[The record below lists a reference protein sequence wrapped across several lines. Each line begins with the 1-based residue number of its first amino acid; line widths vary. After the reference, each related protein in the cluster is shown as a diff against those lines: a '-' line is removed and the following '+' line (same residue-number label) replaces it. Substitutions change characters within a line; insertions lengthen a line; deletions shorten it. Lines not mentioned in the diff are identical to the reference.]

1 MCENVIPVDFKQA
14 SKSVDAFDMRMQQY
28 DYLMRRLPE
37 IRKRQQRLRELRAPR
52 CILDNEAR
60 LVWTYT
66 HRLNRLQRYI
76 DAGIEVLK
84 VIFSMPE
91 D

>member
-14 SKSVDAFDMRMQQY
+14 PKSVDAFEMRMQQY

>member
-1 MCENVIPVDFKQA
+1 MCDNVIQVDFKE
-14 SKSVDAFDMRMQQY
+14 DAKLEYAFEMRMRQY
-28 DYLMRRLPE
+28 DYLVRRLPE
-37 IRKRQQRLRELRAPR
+37 IRKRQVRLRELRAPR

-60 LVWTYT
+60 LVWMYT

-76 DAGIEVLK
+76 DSCVEVLK
-84 VIFSMPE
+84 TILSMPE